1 MNASI
6 ETFVNARVVYKDGAR
21 LTNKDLLVE
30 WVAATGSQAGR
41 NKLYQAVTLV
51 DGVIRESSCFIN
63 ATLSKPEVSKPQ
75 QPVDEAVNMT
85 PFELQMIK
93 MQEMMFKLQEERMAA
108 ERKTMEER
116 IEREAAERK
125 AMEERIEREA
135 MKERMEDKLHAEKMA
150 MEDKLHAEK
159 LIALKASAK
168 AALAK
173 ELKQMDLVDAEKDRE
188 LAKEL
193 KDMDLAD
200 AEKHRA
206 FLARENNK
214 NRAFHMVSRYNKLLD
229 PEVFGSP
236 AKQYIT
242 SESLLRMID
251 YNLWDTTGERPVEEV
266 KKVYKSIE
274 SKSSVEPLVLGGT
287 TMDNTKVIAVDE
299 ALKVVEH
306 VNASIAPS
314 SQDMLIKRLKEIPEI
329 AVRDENRH
337 MPVEMEWMSKNQDP
351 DCKSLTKYKYVRM
364 TNRVESGPDGLRI
377 RCDCCSGLIRLDDA
391 GCARGHDYPRARGGS
406 WSKSNIRLICATC
419 NNNMGDDCT
428 IREYKIKI
436 FLENVV
442 DVKQIISDQTQGEVD
457 DAMTIGSTG
466 SGDASQSSSS
476 S

>member
-1 MNASI
+1 
-6 ETFVNARVVYKDGAR
+6 
-21 LTNKDLLVE
+21 
-30 WVAATGSQAGR
+30 
-41 NKLYQAVTLV
+41 
-51 DGVIRESSCFIN
+51 
-63 ATLSKPEVSKPQ
+63 
-75 QPVDEAVNMT
+75 
-85 PFELQMIK
+85 
-93 MQEMMFKLQEERMAA
+93 
-108 ERKTMEER
+108 
-116 IEREAAERK
+116 
-125 AMEERIEREA
+125 
-135 MKERMEDKLHAEKMA
+135 MEDKLHAEKMA